1 MCWRLLAT
9 LCTVLVWYSMSFPL
23 SNTSVVRRRLLAML
37 CIVREELA
45 ELADRLPEW
54 DEELNV
60 AMDNRC
66 QLLAPAALAF
76 LQRLMTVPDPL
87 QRCAASRSQA
97 LRA

>member
-1 MCWRLLAT
+1 
-9 LCTVLVWYSMSFPL
+9 
-23 SNTSVVRRRLLAML
+23 ML
-37 CIVREELA
+37 CVVREELA

-87 QRCAASRSQA
+87 QRCGALLDVHRPAGLLAQGHVAAQTMV
-97 LRA
+97 